1 MCTCTKRL
9 SSVILRISLVQCYTQ
24 IVQFTC
30 NNTKRLDN
38 AFVQSYVHVFVSH
51 TISYLRQVLQAPHQH
66 TSTAL
71 TPGDQHRKPSAE
83 GVWSALLGT
92 PFYHCTWGVT
102 INIKEK
108 TIMKCWSVKV
118 LSKQPPFSCEYCQE
132 FYLASIIILAN
143 LFGGYMHDACLF
155 WWFASKTS
163 ESTSCV
169 TCTSHDYHL
178 IGCSNEASIVTTISS
193 TAPPQSHPPRPD
205 LCCLHST
212 PGSDNQRTT

>member
-1 MCTCTKRL
+1 MQLRWWTYGTPSLRTLFHIYMCTCTKRI
-9 SSVILRISLVQCYTQ
+9 SSVSLRISLVQCYTQ

-30 NNTKRLDN
+30 NTKRLDN

-132 FYLASIIILAN
+132 FYLASINIGKFIWWLYAW
-143 LFGGYMHDACLF
+143 CLPF
-155 WWFASKTS
+155 LVVCFQ
-163 ESTSCV
+163 
-169 TCTSHDYHL
+169 
-178 IGCSNEASIVTTISS
+178 N
-193 TAPPQSHPPRPD
+193 
-205 LCCLHST
+205 
-212 PGSDNQRTT
+212 